1 MLLPYLKTNGAN
13 IHFTKSKSARV
24 LMQVLHRK
32 TEEAAAATK
41 RLKELLEARKSSK
54 DNTTTGITGA

>member
-1 MLLPYLKTNGAN
+1 
-13 IHFTKSKSARV
+13 
-24 LMQVLHRK
+24 MQVLHRK

-54 DNTTTGITGA
+54 ENTTNGISEA